1 MKRIEAILSG
11 NMPGKKRAENRM
23 KRVENFLDIA
33 RLNTEEEIMEAQ
45 AELDKVNADFAA
57 GGDEKMYIQLVSYC
71 LRRLDNRKD
80 KLNHLN
86 KVKAYLE
93 EGIKT
98 DADNFQTIPGNVRPY
113 NPAERHSPFLPEV
126 DPDSGVPSAER

>member
-11 NMPGKKRAENRM
+11 NMPGKERAENRI
-23 KRVENFLDIA
+23 KRVENYLDIK

-45 AELDKVNADFAA
+45 AILDKVNADFAA
-57 GGDEKMYIQLVSYC
+57 GGDEKMYIQNVSAC
-71 LRRLDNRKD
+71 LQCLDIKKN
-80 KLNHLN
+80 KLHHLN

-93 EGIKT
+93 EDIKT
-98 DADNFQTIPGNVRPY
+98 DADDFQSIPGNEKPY